1 VIVAGLMS
9 GTSADGIDVAIVEIE
24 GRRIRPLANYGF
36 PYPPGVREAIL
47 AVSNTNT
54 HTAQIARLNVLVG
67 ELFAAALKRACRRAR
82 LARLDLIGSH
92 GQTIYHQGTPERL
105 FGRSIAC
112 TLQIGEPA
120 VIAARTGVNVVADFR
135 PADMAAGGQGAP
147 LVPYVDYL
155 LYRHPWRNRVAL
167 NIGGIAN
174 ITSIPAGAAADQV
187 IAFDTGPGN
196 MVLDALAS
204 HFTGGRQPFD
214 RDGRMASRGRVDREL
229 LDELLADPYLRRRPP
244 KSAGREQYGAE
255 FVASLLKRELA
266 AEDLMA
272 TAAAF
277 TAASIALGIR
287 RFAVW
292 PEEVIVSGGGLHNRQ
307 LMAQLA
313 AFLPGV
319 QVQASDDFGI
329 NSDAKEA
336 IAFAVLAYETWRRR
350 PANLPSATGASR
362 PVMLGKVVYGATIR
376 SL

>member
-1 VIVAGLMS
+1 VAGLMS
-9 GTSADGIDVAIVEIE
+9 GTSADGIDVAIVEVQ
-24 GRRIRPLANYGF
+24 GRRLRPLAHYGF

-47 AVSNTNT
+47 GISNTNT
-54 HTAQIARLNVLVG
+54 HTARIARLNVLVG
-67 ELFAAALKRACRRAR
+67 ELFAEAALRACRRAGV
-82 LARLDLIGSH
+82 AKLDLIGSH

-105 FGRSIAC
+105 FGRPIAC

-135 PADMAAGGQGAP
+135 PADVAAGGQGAP

-155 LYRHPWRNRVAL
+155 LYRHPRRNRVAL

-174 ITSIPAGAAADQV
+174 ITSVPAGAAADQV

-196 MVLDALAS
+196 MVLDALAG
-204 HFTGGRQPFD
+204 HFTGGRQRFD
-214 RDGRMASRGRVDREL
+214 RNGRMAARGRVNREL
-229 LDELLADPYLRRRPP
+229 LDELLRDRYFRRHPP
-244 KSAGREQYGAE
+244 KTAGREQYGTE
-255 FVASLLKRELA
+255 LVARLLERGLP

-272 TAAAF
+272 TATAF

-287 RFAVW
+287 RFAAW
-292 PEEVIVSGGGLHNRQ
+292 PGEVIVSGGGLHNRQ

-319 QVQASDDFGI
+319 RVRPSDDFGI

-350 PANLPSATGASR
+350 PSNLPSATGARR
-362 PVMLGKVVYGATIR
+362 PVILGKLVYGATIR